1 MASRRSILAIVAAV
15 AVLAAAVGWFAGQR
29 IKSPADLAAESEP
42 PEPSLITVP
51 VEKRDLSSNVVIR
64 GQVEFSES
72 EDIFVS
78 GPADGVAIITRLPIA
93 KGDSLAEGD
102 VVVEVAGR
110 PVFVLQGELPAF
122 RSLTPTLEGPDV
134 RQLEEALVRLGLD
147 PGPVDGVYTS
157 QTEVAV
163 SDLYRNAGFT
173 PDEPTLDELDRLDQA
188 RNSLRD
194 ARDNVN
200 QLERNSSSTGLPES
214 TRLEL
219 DRQVT
224 NAEDAYNDAINAR
237 TTAVGE
243 AAGVVETATAT
254 RITAEEAAEMAA
266 TRVTEAEAG
275 THPDTGVAP
284 TAAELQVLRDARE
297 TTANALAEAITAETD
312 AVEEENRVTKE
323 HDGYVSNAKI
333 DLDIARA
340 SRSEAI
346 EEAKGTDS
354 GDQLRSARDAV
365 TEAQTNLNRLEAE
378 IGVSF
383 PASELVF
390 LPSLPSEVQNVG
402 VEIGDIPQG
411 AAMTVTGS
419 GVRIVSTVSAADR
432 SLLEEGAEAIMEDA
446 DLGLS
451 IPATITF
458 VADDPGGQDVAADRY
473 IVRLEPVGELPEEA
487 LNQNL
492 RVTIP
497 FASTNGEVLAVPLA
511 ALSAGADGSVRVEVE
526 RADGTVQLVTVVT
539 GLNARAAGLVEITPV
554 DGELSEGDR
563 VVVGRNEPPDASD
576 DSPGDADPESGDDTD
591 APADN
596 DERDEE
602 SDDGE

>member
-15 AVLAAAVGWFAGQR
+15 AVLAAAVGWFAGQN

-42 PEPSLITVP
+42 PEASLITVP

-72 EDIFVS
+72 EDISVS
-78 GPADGVAIITRLPIA
+78 GSADGVAIITRLPIA
-93 KGDSLAEGD
+93 KGDMLNEGD

-110 PVFVLQGELPAF
+110 PVFVLEGELPAF
-122 RSLTPTLEGPDV
+122 RSLTPTLDGPDV

-147 PGPVDGVYTS
+147 PGPVDGVYTT
-157 QTEVAV
+157 QTEDAV
-163 SDLYRNAGFT
+163 SALYRNAGFT
-173 PDEPTLDELDRLDQA
+173 PNEPTLDELDRLDQA
-188 RNSLRD
+188 RNGLRD
-194 ARDNVN
+194 ARDNVR
-200 QLERNSSSTGLPES
+200 QLEQEGTSGGLPES

-224 NAEDAYNDAINAR
+224 NAQTNYDDAITAR
-237 TTAVGE
+237 TTALNDAAVEVENASVVKLSAQE
-243 AAGVVETATAT
+243 AADTAVARLTQ
-254 RITAEEAAEMAA
+254 AE
-266 TRVTEAEAG
+266 G
-275 THPDTGVAP
+275 GIHPATGVAP
-284 TAAELQVLRDARE
+284 TAAELQTLRDERDA
-297 TTANALAEAITAETD
+297 TANTLAEAISAEND
-312 AVEEENRVTKE
+312 AIEEEKRVTKE
-323 HDGYVSNAKI
+323 HDGYVSDAKT

-346 EEAKGTDS
+346 EGSKTTSSA
-354 GDQLRSARDAV
+354 DQLRSARESV
-365 TEAQTNLNRLEAE
+365 TEAQTNLNRLESE

-390 LPSLPSEVQNVG
+390 LPTLPSEVQNVR
-402 VEIGDIPQG
+402 VEVGDIPQG
-411 AAMTVTGS
+411 PVMTVTGS

-432 SLLEEGAEAIMEDA
+432 SLLDVGAEALMEDA

-451 IPATITF
+451 IPANITF

-473 IVRLEPVGELPEEA
+473 IVRLEPVGELPEDA
-487 LNQNL
+487 LDQNL

-526 RADGTVQLVTVVT
+526 RADGRVDLVTVTT
-539 GLNARAAGLVEITPV
+539 GLNARAAGLVEITPI
-554 DGELSEGDR
+554 DGELVEGDR
-563 VVVGRNEPPDASD
+563 VIVGRNQ
-576 DSPGDADPESGDDTD
+576 PES
-591 APADN
+591 ADN
-596 DERDEE
+596 DEETDGQDDEPE
-602 SDDGE
+602 SGEDEDE

>member
-1 MASRRSILAIVAAV
+1 MASRRSTLAIVAAV
-15 AVLAAAVGWFAGQR
+15 AVVAAAVGWFAGQN

-72 EDIFVS
+72 EDISVS
-78 GPADGVAIITRLPIA
+78 GSADGVAIITRLPVA
-93 KGDSLAEGD
+93 KGEVLNEGD

-110 PVFVLQGELPAF
+110 PVFVLEGELPAF
-122 RSLTPTLEGPDV
+122 RSLTPTLDGPDV

-147 PGPVDGVYTS
+147 PGTVDDVYTT
-157 QTEVAV
+157 QTEAAV
-163 SDLYRNAGFT
+163 STLYRNAGFT
-173 PDEPTLDELDRLDQA
+173 PNEPTLDELDRLDQA
-188 RNSLRD
+188 RTSLRD
-194 ARDNVN
+194 ARDNLR
-200 QLERNSSSTGLPES
+200 QLEQEGTSAGLPES

-219 DRQVT
+219 DRQVN
-224 NAEDAYNDAINAR
+224 NAQAAYDDAVAAR
-237 TTAVGE
+237 TTALND
-243 AAGVVETATAT
+243 AAVEVETATT
-254 RITAEEAAEMAA
+254 V
-266 TRVTEAEAG
+266 RVTAQDAADTAVERLTQAEG
-275 THPDTGVAP
+275 GVHPDTGLAP
-284 TAAELQVLRDARE
+284 SPAELQTLREERDASV
-297 TTANALAEAITAETD
+297 NALAEATTAEND
-312 AVEEENRVTKE
+312 AIEEEKRIIKE
-323 HDGYVSNAKI
+323 HDGYVSNAKT
-333 DLDIARA
+333 DLDIAKA

-346 EEAKGTDS
+346 EGAKATNAT
-354 GDQLRSARDAV
+354 DQLRSARENV
-365 TEAQTNLNRLEAE
+365 TEAESNLNRLEGE

-383 PASELVF
+383 PAAELIF
-390 LPSLPSEVQNVG
+390 LPSLPSEVQNVRAE
-402 VEIGDIPQG
+402 VGDIPQG
-411 AAMTVTGS
+411 PVMTVTGS

-432 SLLEEGAEAIMEDA
+432 SLLEVGAEAIMEDA

-511 ALSAGADGSVRVEVE
+511 ALSAGADGTVRVEVE
-526 RADGTVQLVTVVT
+526 RADGTVDLVTVVT

-554 DGELSEGDR
+554 DGELAEGDR
-563 VVVGRNEPPDASD
+563 VVVGRNESLA
-576 DSPGDADPESGDDTD
+576 ADVNE
-591 APADN
+591 
-596 DERDEE
+596 
-602 SDDGE
+602 DGEADTEADGDQEPSEEEDE